1 MIHIEPLLTSGKL
14 DANEAVEAKQK
25 AAGNISS
32 GPPGSK
38 FVRAE
43 TAPAPVG

>member
-1 MIHIEPLLTSGKL
+1 MIHIEPLWNSGKL
-14 DANEAVEAKQK
+14 NANEAAEAKQK

-38 FVRAE
+38 FLRAE